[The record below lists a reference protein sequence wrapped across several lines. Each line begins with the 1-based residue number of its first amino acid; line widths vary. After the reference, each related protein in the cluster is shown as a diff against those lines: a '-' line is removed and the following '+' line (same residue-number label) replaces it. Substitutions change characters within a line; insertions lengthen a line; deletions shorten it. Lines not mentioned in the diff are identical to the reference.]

1 MARRGAQRREQ
12 RKARRAERS
21 SARQQRR
28 DRRSARQT
36 ARAERRQTRASRA
49 DTRRA
54 ERSSRQQAR
63 QAGKTERRQL
73 REAGREQRAAN
84 RTAFFE
90 QAGRGL
96 NQFFGEGGLGRDI
109 LGGVAPGIFGQGE
122 EEFGFEFV
130 DFEPPPTVPEDD
142 RPMTAIEAL
151 EDQLERPLTTVEK
164 IGVTTGLPP
173 IAIFGG
179 AAAIA
184 AGLGYLLLRRK

>member
-28 DRRSARQT
+28 DRRSSRQT

-54 ERSSRQQAR
+54 ERTARQQAR
-63 QAGKTERRQL
+63 QAGKTERREL

-84 RTAFFE
+84 RAEFLQ
-90 QAGRGL
+90 QAGQGL
-96 NQFFGEGGLGRDI
+96 GQFFGEGGLDRDI
-109 LGGVAPGIFGQGE
+109 LGGIAPGIFGPGE
-122 EEFGFEFV
+122 EELAGVALAEFDTFEP
-130 DFEPPPTVPEDD
+130 EPPPPT
-142 RPMTAIEAL
+142 AL
-151 EDQLERPLTTVEK
+151 ERLEDS
-164 IGVTTGLPP
+164 TGLPP
-173 IAIFGG
+173 IAILGG